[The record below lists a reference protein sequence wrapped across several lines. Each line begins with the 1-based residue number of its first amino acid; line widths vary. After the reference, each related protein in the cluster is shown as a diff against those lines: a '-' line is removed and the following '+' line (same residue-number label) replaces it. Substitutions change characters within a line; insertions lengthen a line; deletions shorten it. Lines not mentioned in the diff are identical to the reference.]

1 MANVTLK
8 AKLVLRNDTESNWI
22 KANPVLIKGE
32 MGYCTD
38 KQYLKIGDG
47 AKVFTMLPK
56 NTLGKVILLMIPQL
70 MKTRKMGT
78 GNNLHAHYDNAT
90 YAVYGD
96 ME

>member
-47 AKVFTMLPK
+47 TKVFTMLPK

-70 MKTRKMGT
+70 MKTRKN
-78 GNNLHAHYDNAT
+78 GNREQSSCTL
-90 YAVYGD
+90 
-96 ME
+96 